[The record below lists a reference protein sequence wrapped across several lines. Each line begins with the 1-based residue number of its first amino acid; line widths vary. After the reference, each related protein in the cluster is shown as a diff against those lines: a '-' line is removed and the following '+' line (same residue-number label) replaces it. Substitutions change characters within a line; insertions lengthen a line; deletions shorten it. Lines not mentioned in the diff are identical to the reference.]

1 MVCNTRF
8 IHQSKGSNVSEQWQG
23 ITVKHGRV
31 ESSNHWQAC
40 LRRACSSS
48 SDGQHSLFHTPSHPI
63 DPDGLL

>member
-31 ESSNHWQAC
+31 ESSNH
-40 LRRACSSS
+40 
-48 SDGQHSLFHTPSHPI
+48 
-63 DPDGLL
+63 